1 MMAYTKDWSPRIPCR
16 RNIGT
21 KHHIK
26 TLLHPS
32 ANKQTSATINIEFV
46 NTMFRTE
53 MHAWNCKSDI
63 IIQFSFKRYLCNMVH
78 IIGQWYLFVIWPIM
92 TPGETLTLLLG
103 CSCTWWLGQADSEIE
118 KDAALQ
124 LYFKGFFVIPLDKG
138 KLLIILSPDC
148 YSQVAN
154 PDKQNMTRQNK
165 TKHKDNTKI
174 KALCR
179 QTIQISYQKL
189 VALRI

>member
-103 CSCTWWLGQADSEIE
+103 AAVRDGRDRQIAKSKTTLHCNYTLRVISWFTQTRVNYYCSSNHQIVTPSWQ
-118 KDAALQ
+118 
-124 LYFKGFFVIPLDKG
+124 IPTNKTLR
-138 KLLIILSPDC
+138 
-148 YSQVAN
+148 
-154 PDKQNMTRQNK
+154 DKQK
-165 TKHKDNTKI
+165 TQNTKTQ
-174 KALCR
+174 KAN
-179 QTIQISYQKL
+179 KHEW
-189 VALRI
+189 